1 LPLTV
6 FHKSTA
12 GHSEYRPYLSDV
24 FSFYDGVASMME
36 LVFVNSWV
44 LEGLGMDV
52 GIASFGL
59 LGGVI

>member
-1 LPLTV
+1 
-6 FHKSTA
+6 
-12 GHSEYRPYLSDV
+12 
-24 FSFYDGVASMME
+24 MME

-44 LEGLGMDV
+44 LEGLGMGV